1 MKFSF
6 KEQKFLDIFFY
17 FCGSKTFLMI
27 LRMKIIYIIRILG
40 DSCELRKILILQV
53 EYIYFSKISQLK
65 SKVLLRESI
74 YVFKIRNLKFK

>member
-1 MKFSF
+1 
-6 KEQKFLDIFFY
+6 
-17 FCGSKTFLMI
+17 MI